1 MCVAIRNDQYLF
13 REGPGRGEISP
24 QDPLET
30 RLYDA
35 NGNIYDKDNP
45 FEVRVRK
52 LEEILGLAE
61 ENPEQ
66 YTLAARL
73 KRIEDMLESGSA
85 KVTLTGSVQELTVV
99 QSLALTDTSYT
110 LENIDVSM
118 FRQWDFRVVSTLNQ
132 RVRLKLYAGSRAI
145 FNTGFRYTYLSDNRE
160 VSSKSL
166 ELTVPWTIGHQE
178 RTGSLGSQVPEVFH
192 APVNPI
198 TTLSLQILAD
208 TAPTSGSISIYIRGV
223 KS

>member
-30 RLYDA
+30 RLYDV

-85 KVTLTGSVQELTVV
+85 KVTLSGSKARISSEPVVGVRTVTSIATELH
-99 QSLALTDTSYT
+99 AGTSRKVGRT
-110 LENIDVSM
+110 LLMVRNLDPAV
-118 FRQWDFRVVSTLNQ
+118 
-132 RVRLKLYAGSRAI
+132 RVRVGPSTVSDR
-145 FNTGFRYTYLSDNRE
+145 TGFGIEPEAVLTLAIDPGSDVPIYAVSEAGAVQVE
-160 VSSKSL
+160 VL
-166 ELTVPWTIGHQE
+166 E
-178 RTGSLGSQVPEVFH
+178 
-192 APVNPI
+192 A
-198 TTLSLQILAD
+198 
-208 TAPTSGSISIYIRGV
+208 
-223 KS
+223 

>member
-85 KVTLTGSVQELTVV
+85 KVTLAGHLPPSAMELTVNSWDELPDPSEAPLGATA
-99 QSLALTDTSYT
+99 QLIGTF
-110 LENIDVSM
+110 DV
-118 FRQWDFRVVSTLNQ
+118 RQ
-132 RVRLKLYAGSRAI
+132 
-145 FNTGFRYTYLSDNRE
+145 NTGTEWVE
-160 VSSKSL
+160 VVL
-166 ELTVPWTIGHQE
+166 
-178 RTGSLGSQVPEVFH
+178 
-192 APVNPI
+192 
-198 TTLSLQILAD
+198 
-208 TAPTSGSISIYIRGV
+208 
-223 KS
+223 

>member
-1 MCVAIRNDQYLF
+1 MAIRNDQYLF

-30 RLYDA
+30 RLYDV

-85 KVTLTGSVQELTVV
+85 KVTLTGQTV
-99 QSLALTDTSYT
+99 
-110 LENIDVSM
+110 
-118 FRQWDFRVVSTLNQ
+118 
-132 RVRLKLYAGSRAI
+132 
-145 FNTGFRYTYLSDNRE
+145 
-160 VSSKSL
+160 
-166 ELTVPWTIGHQE
+166 TIGGTQYHLLPD
-178 RTGSLGSQVPEVFH
+178 G
-192 APVNPI
+192 I
-198 TTLSLQILAD
+198 TLVGPAASR
-208 TAPTSGSISIYIRGV
+208 PTVSDAVEAIGRGV
-223 KS
+223 CYWAEDSGEISVANSVSNTWRRLGVV